1 MGMGPQSLR
10 GLSHHGPVGPMTGP
24 LRDQMYLQQQILLGL
39 APPRGGGGG
48 PVGPY
53 DSRMARNMGLG
64 YGGRGGMGGLGGMG
78 AMGLDGLGD
87 DLHGHAAELKLL
99 QQQQALRRQMHLQ
112 QADAMHAHQ
121 VETRFNTFLSLS
133 VCPGADTSCV
143 VCRRRSV

>member
-1 MGMGPQSLR
+1 
-10 GLSHHGPVGPMTGP
+10 
-24 LRDQMYLQQQILLGL
+24 MYLQQQILLGL

-53 DSRMARNMGLG
+53 DSRMARSMGLG
-64 YGGRGGMGGLGGMG
+64 YGGRGGMGGMGG
-78 AMGLDGLGD
+78 MGLDGLGD

-121 VETRFNTFLSLS
+121 VETRFNTFLCLS
-133 VCPGADTSCV
+133 VCLPG
-143 VCRRRSV
+143 R